1 MKSDMNKIDAIDCMI
16 ARRRPKR
23 KRSMAQRLKK
33 NKAIIQKMLI
43 ASGVFSV
50 LTVGTIYSS
59 ELCDMTKKMF
69 DNITPNTKLISLT
82 EEQKKSIKNAF
93 DSNLIEEICEQEM
106 WGKDYADA
114 TYDALYRLSQIDEIF
129 LKNGA
134 MPMEVYLIR
143 SEQYQKRLYQFQQF
157 DLDNIDRNSSMNP
170 YIDMIIKKRNGITQ
184 DEYQNEVSCIRRNT
198 SISQN
203 NQNLHM
209 ALRGNMR

>member
-1 MKSDMNKIDAIDCMI
+1 MNNNQKEICPIEYMI
-16 ARRRPKR
+16 RSRRPKR
-23 KRSMAQRLKK
+23 KLSMAQRLKK

-50 LTVGTIYSS
+50 LTVGAIYPS

-69 DNITPNTKLISLT
+69 DNITPNAKLISLT
-82 EEQKKSIKNAF
+82 EEQKRFIKDAF
-93 DSNLIEEICEQEM
+93 DSNLIEEIREQEM

-114 TYDALYRLSQIDEIF
+114 TYDALYRLSKIDEIF
-129 LKNGA
+129 LKNGE

-143 SEQYQKRLYQFQQF
+143 SEQYQKRFYQFEQF
-157 DLDNIDRNSSMNP
+157 DWGNIDRNSSMNP
-170 YIDMIIKKRNGITQ
+170 YIDMIIKERNGIIQ

>member
-1 MKSDMNKIDAIDCMI
+1 MNNNQKEICPIEYMI
-16 ARRRPKR
+16 RSRRPKR

-50 LTVGTIYSS
+50 LTVGSIYSS

-82 EEQKKSIKNAF
+82 EEQKRFIKDAF
-93 DSNLIEEICEQEM
+93 DSNLIEEIREQEM

-114 TYDALYRLSQIDEIF
+114 TYDALYRLSKIDEIF
-129 LKNGA
+129 LKNGE

-143 SEQYQKRLYQFQQF
+143 SEQYQKRFYQFEQF
-157 DLDNIDRNSSMNP
+157 DWGNIDRNSSMNP
-170 YIDMIIKKRNGITQ
+170 YIDMIIKERNGIIQ

>member
-1 MKSDMNKIDAIDCMI
+1 MNNNQKEICPIEYMI
-16 ARRRPKR
+16 ASRRPKR

-59 ELCDMTKKMF
+59 ELCDMTKKMV

-82 EEQKKSIKNAF
+82 EEQKRSIKNAF
-93 DSNLIEEICEQEM
+93 DSNLIEEIREQEAR
-106 WGKDYADA
+106 GKDYVEAA
-114 TYDALYRLSQIDEIF
+114 YDALSCLSQVDEIY
-129 LKNGA
+129 LKNGK
-134 MPMEVYLIR
+134 MPVEVYLIR
-143 SEQYQKRLYQFQQF
+143 SEQNQKRLYQFQQF

-170 YIDMIIKKRNGITQ
+170 IIDMIVKERNGIIQ